1 MLKSSNESKEGAV
14 MRTMT
19 AALSLV
25 LLLAGCATKEQTKLE
40 RSYEK
45 EKNYH
50 ATLIK
55 TEKAQLYRDGLTK
68 VLLTATYLNEQNAS
82 KDTAEEDERFIVG
95 LYVDESVD
103 NTLLNDFN
111 LTLDGTPPK
120 EIVPLKEKDPRLK
133 LVSFKA
139 PWNRF
144 FLVTFPYTPKKRFKL
159 IFESDAYGRKEL
171 DFAKKAKYTFTHT
184 AF

>member
-1 MLKSSNESKEGAV
+1 
-14 MRTMT
+14 MRTIT
-19 AALSLV
+19 AALSLT
-25 LLLAGCATKEQTKLE
+25 LLLAGCSTKEYAKLE
-40 RSYEK
+40 QSYEK
-45 EKNYH
+45 EKVYH
-50 ATLIK
+50 AKLIK
-55 TEKAQLYRDGLTK
+55 TEKAQMYENGLTK

-82 KDTAEEDERFIVG
+82 KNAAQEDERFIVG

-103 NTLLNDFN
+103 NAQLNDFN
-111 LTLDGTPPK
+111 LTLDNTPPK
-120 EIVPLKEKDPRLK
+120 EIVPLKENDQRLK
-133 LVSFKA
+133 LLSFKA

-159 IFESDAYGRKEL
+159 IFESDVYGRKEL

>member
-1 MLKSSNESKEGAV
+1 MLKSLNESKEGAV

-19 AALSLV
+19 AALSFV
-25 LLLAGCATKEQTKLE
+25 LLLAGCTTKEQAKLE

-50 ATLIK
+50 AELIK
-55 TEKAQLYRDGLTK
+55 TEKAQLYKDGLTK
-68 VLLTATYLNEQNAS
+68 VVLTATYLNEQNAS
-82 KDTAEEDERFIVG
+82 KDAKQRGERFIIG
-95 LYVDESVD
+95 LYVDENVD
-103 NTLLNDFN
+103 NSQLNDFN

-120 EIVPLKEKDPRLK
+120 SIIPLQEHDPRLK
-133 LVSFKA
+133 LLSFKT
-139 PWNRF
+139 PWNHF
-144 FLVTFPYTPKKRFKL
+144 FLVTFPYTQKQRFKL
-159 IFESDAYGRKEL
+159 IFESTSYGKKIL